1 MNLLI
6 VVAVWLVL
14 LLEIGAIRRIR
25 SGMYV
30 DGRAG
35 AYDPIADLLDHTWL
49 LLYEP
54 IHTISRIWYR
64 IRAIIRTLRTLQ

>member
-1 MNLLI
+1 MNPLI
-6 VVAVWLVL
+6 AVAGWLAL
-14 LLEIGAIRRIR
+14 LLAIWATRRIR
-25 SGMYV
+25 SGMYA

-35 AYDPIADLLDHTWL
+35 AHDPAADLLDHTWL